1 MQLSK
6 LKFAALLSYSPR
18 GDSPEIQKS
27 KRIMTALKSDEFIKA
42 GTPRTTISE
51 WVAETIKRKKD
62 EMPFNSF
69 FQPTTI
75 LVPTPKSTL
84 MRPDT
89 LWVPDRL
96 AGALV
101 DMGLGSEVARC
112 LKRIK
117 AVPKAAL
124 SEPKERPT
132 ATQHYE
138 TMSIQG
144 SLSQPDE
151 IVLIDDIVTRG
162 ATLLGA
168 ANRLVDAFPGT
179 RIRAFAAM
187 RTISNPVEFE
197 SWLRPCVGTIELRE
211 SGDTLRRP

>member
-1 MQLSK
+1 MQLST
-6 LKFAALLSYSPR
+6 LEFGALLSYSPR
-18 GDSPEIQKS
+18 GESPEIRNS
-27 KRIMTALKSDEFIKA
+27 KRLMTALKSDEFIKA
-42 GTPRTTISE
+42 GTRGITISQ
-51 WVAETIKRKKD
+51 WVAQTIKQKKD
-62 EMPFNSF
+62 ELPFGSF
-69 FQPTTI
+69 FQPTMI

-96 AGALV
+96 ARALV
-101 DMGLGSEVARC
+101 NIGLGSEVAQC

-117 AVPKAAL
+117 PVPKATL
-124 SEPKERPT
+124 SEPSERPT
-132 ATQHYE
+132 AIQHYE
-138 TMSIQG
+138 SMSIQG

-168 ANRLVDAFPGT
+168 ANRLADAFPGT
-179 RIRAFAAM
+179 LIRAFAAM
-187 RTISNPVEFE
+187 RTISNPAEFE
-197 SWLRPCVGTIELRE
+197 SWVRPCTGIIELRE